1 MLRKQQPILGYF
13 IEEARDHVNKIEQGL
28 LDIQNTWNEPE
39 MVNEIFQSAH
49 WIRGRAG
56 MLGLM
61 SIEDT
66 SHRLEDCF
74 KVLQEHPVEVDQK
87 LTSLFLNICIT
98 LRVLL
103 ENLSSGSPELSEQTA
118 HTWILEESAAQFQ
131 GLYQHLELLLK
142 QNSGQLLKE
151 NTGIALEI
159 SPEDIVN
166 KLTEVLPCLDIP
178 NVREDEETQSIES
191 RSSGGFSEQHLL
203 HAGAKNYGDEFHPQV
218 LQTVREMLQLFKQD
232 KKPAS
237 RLHLQ
242 QCCQQLVEIG
252 RRQNFPNWCRL
263 CQTAASAIANP
274 DNTYLNLAKIVV
286 TEIKQAQELVLQG
299 REQEIVTSEKLSAL
313 LNVEQLDLLQ
323 SQEFHQPI
331 IYVEEPT
338 AGEQLSSNTENTDNS
353 ANDFGII
360 KTKETITSL
369 NELAESGH
377 RETENITYT
386 PVLLGDGQENTDIS
400 DIDDNHQLGL
410 AKFSTT
416 ADLPPD
422 KSCREEKVLQISTLS
437 EIDFGHSDLADLG
450 SVVNIL
456 FC

>member
-1 MLRKQQPILGYF
+1 MLREQQPISGYF
-13 IEEARDHVNKIEQGL
+13 IEEARDHVNIIEQGL

-39 MVNEIFQSAH
+39 MVKEIFQSAH
-49 WIRGRAG
+49 WLTERAG
-56 MLGLM
+56 MLGLIT
-61 SIEDT
+61 IEQT

-74 KVLQEHPVEVDQK
+74 KVLQEHQVQVDQK
-87 LTSLFLNICIT
+87 LTSLFLNVCNT
-98 LRVLL
+98 LKVLL
-103 ENLSSGSPELSEQTA
+103 ENLTSVSPDISEHTA

-142 QNSGQLLKE
+142 QNSGELLKE
-151 NTGIALEI
+151 KTGIAVEI
-159 SPEDIVN
+159 IREDIVS
-166 KLTEVLPCLDIP
+166 KLTDVLPCLDILK
-178 NVREDEETQSIES
+178 VAEYGETPSTAS
-191 RSSGGFSEQHLL
+191 LLSGGFSEQHSLP
-203 HAGAKNYGDEFHPQV
+203 AGANNYGDEFHPQV
-218 LQTVREMLQLFKQD
+218 LQTVREMLQLFKQN

-237 RLHLQ
+237 RIYLQ
-242 QCCQQLVEIG
+242 QCCQHLVEIG
-252 RRQNFPNWCRL
+252 RRENFPNWCRL

-299 REQEIVTSEKLSAL
+299 REQEIVTSEQLSAL
-313 LNVEQLDLLQ
+313 LNVEQLELLQ
-323 SQEFHQPI
+323 SQEFHQP

-353 ANDFGII
+353 ANDFGI
-360 KTKETITSL
+360 KPTETITSL

-386 PVLLGDGQENTDIS
+386 PVFIGDSQENTDIS
-400 DIDDNHQLGL
+400 DIDENHQLGL
-410 AKFSTT
+410 AKFSTP
-416 ADLPPD
+416 ADLPLD